1 MKKQT
6 AIPGAQPHQ
15 KEKDDAGP
23 FSSAS
28 SLFFPVVVLLA
39 LVLLL
44 APVVMWLSHILQEK
58 SKTISNI
65 QLDPKIQIQEDPV
78 DLRSSRE
85 FYEES
90 LKASQQISKLQFS
103 GEADFDNIGDTDAK
117 AVSTEM
123 GSDSSA
129 MAPDVSS
136 KADTASAS
144 GE

>member
-1 MKKQT
+1 
-6 AIPGAQPHQ
+6 
-15 KEKDDAGP
+15 
-23 FSSAS
+23 
-28 SLFFPVVVLLA
+28 
-39 LVLLL
+39 
-44 APVVMWLSHILQEK
+44 MWLSHILQEK

-65 QLDPKIQIQEDPV
+65 RLDPIQIQGDPV

>member
-58 SKTISNI
+58 SKTISDI
-65 QLDPKIQIQEDPV
+65 RLDPIQIQGDPF
-78 DLRSSRE
+78 DWRSSRE

-103 GEADFDNIGDTDAK
+103 GEADFDNTGDTDAK
-117 AVSTEM
+117 DVSTEM